1 VRLVVIRAPRK
12 VALVRRLLWLLTILV
27 VVGVIAWLAPRNDR
41 DDAADAANSDSNDPP
56 GYVAL
61 DAEVTETGLD
71 GRPVYRLLAERVER
85 TASGGQVLLS
95 KPRLSYEPTAGSHWT
110 LQADSGVLMPDSQ
123 QVTLTGAIVATGSNA
138 GDPPL
143 TLRTEQLALDMLQQR
158 ADTNGRVTMEQQPMQ
173 LNALGLHLNLRELTW
188 TLDSDGHFKLRR

>member
-1 VRLVVIRAPRK
+1 M
-12 VALVRRLLWLLTILV
+12 RRLLWLLAVLV
-27 VVGVIAWLAPRNDR
+27 VVGVVAWLAPGNNR
-41 DDAADAANSDSNDPP
+41 DDPNDAASSASNDPP

-85 TASGGQVLLS
+85 TAGGEQVLLS
-95 KPRLSYEPTAGSHWT
+95 RPRLSYEPTAGSNWT
-110 LQADSGVLMPDSQ
+110 LQADSGELMPDSQ
-123 QVTLTGAIVATGSNA
+123 QVKLAGRIVATGSNA

-158 ADTNGRVTMEQQPMQ
+158 ADTNGRVYMEQRQMQ

-188 TLDSDGHFKLRR
+188 TLDGDGHFKIRR

>member
-1 VRLVVIRAPRK
+1 MRLAVGGTTPE
-12 VALVRRLLWLLTILV
+12 VALVRRLLWLLAVLV
-27 VVGVIAWLAPRNDR
+27 VVGVIAWLAPRTDR
-41 DDAADAANSDSNDPP
+41 DESTDAASSASNDPP

-61 DAEVTETGLD
+61 DAEVTETGPD

-85 TASGGQVLLS
+85 TASGGKVLLS
-95 KPRLSYEPTAGSHWT
+95 KPRLSYAPTAGSNWT
-110 LQADSGVLMPDSQ
+110 LQADNGELMPDSQ

-158 ADTNGRVTMEQQPMQ
+158 ADTNGRVTMEQQQMQ